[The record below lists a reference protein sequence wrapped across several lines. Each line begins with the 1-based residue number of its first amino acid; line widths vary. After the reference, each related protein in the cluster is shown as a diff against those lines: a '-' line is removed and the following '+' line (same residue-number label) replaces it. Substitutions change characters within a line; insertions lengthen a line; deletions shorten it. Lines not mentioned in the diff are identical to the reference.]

1 MYVQFRWCIHSQSD
15 LLIQSQNLETP
26 EQLCVICSKLTIKTP
41 DNNVTDVVLV
51 TLSLTLN
58 IFHIFFLVLPCFHYS
73 LWTSK
78 CWLGWVEKVL
88 HMMQSEQR
96 SHHLTK
102 LMKQRAV
109 VFIVN
114 LEHISNLVLVF
125 LLLALTR

>member
-58 IFHIFFLVLPCFHYS
+58 IFHIFFLCFHVS
-73 LWTSK
+73 TIHFEQVNA
-78 CWLGWVEKVL
+78 GW
-88 HMMQSEQR
+88 
-96 SHHLTK
+96 
-102 LMKQRAV
+102 AG
-109 VFIVN
+109 
-114 LEHISNLVLVF
+114 
-125 LLLALTR
+125 